1 MSYVTVDRS
10 VFNRLLYGN
19 RRHKERLSA
28 LFLLGKI
35 CFYNGPKDP
44 LEKIF
49 FQKETKKDLQS
60 TQKHDNMTIIKTQMT
75 SRGGLFPDFICE
87 IGKSA

>member
-1 MSYVTVDRS
+1 MVIEDTKSA
-10 VFNRLLYGN
+10 F
-19 RRHKERLSA
+19 RRF
-28 LFLLGKI
+28 FLLGKI

-60 TQKHDNMTIIKTQMT
+60 TQKHDNMTIIKIQMT
-75 SRGGLFPDFICE
+75 SRDGLFPDFICE